1 MEKIDNES
9 GLKNLKKRGIINK
22 KSAKTIEKTA
32 KIRYNK
38 Y

>member
-1 MEKIDNES
+1 MEKIDNKS
-9 GLKNLKKRGIINK
+9 RLKNRKKRGIINK
-22 KSAKTIEKTA
+22 KSAKTIEKTT